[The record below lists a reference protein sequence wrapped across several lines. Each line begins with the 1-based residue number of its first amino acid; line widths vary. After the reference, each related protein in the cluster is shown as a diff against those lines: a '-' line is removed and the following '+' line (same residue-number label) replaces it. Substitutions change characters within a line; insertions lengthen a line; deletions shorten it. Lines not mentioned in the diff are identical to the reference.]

1 MYAVYK
7 NPLQTL
13 RHIETESEGM
23 EKYIP
28 CKGEAKESWSSKPHV
43 KVDKVD
49 LKIKKTTRD
58 KEGYYI
64 INKGSVQEED
74 ITVVNMHPT
83 SGQLNT

>member
-1 MYAVYK
+1 
-7 NPLQTL
+7 
-13 RHIETESEGM
+13 M

-74 ITVVNMHPT
+74 ITIVNMHPT